1 MEISRQT
8 ARRFILG
15 RQGLWPGR
23 RWRGLAGTE
32 RAMRAME
39 HLQLDPLGIMARAQD
54 LMLHSR
60 VIDYRPD
67 DWATLTY
74 DKRRFFDWG
83 GWLAVR
89 PMDELPY
96 WRNLMRREREIG
108 HWRDVEREHHAA
120 IVEMRRILQERGTVA
135 NRDFTMASRTRTD
148 SYRGRKDSAVALYY
162 LWRVGEA
169 MVHHRER
176 FERVY
181 APTEAIA
188 PPELLEEAS
197 DAETEDFMR
206 RKHVAFEGISA
217 VTGTS
222 YTIYEKGSRATAI
235 AWRDRAVGDGTLM
248 EVVVEGWRGPRW
260 ALASDRTA
268 IETVAA
274 GRVPRDWKPKETS
287 TTEEATFLAPLD
299 PVSARKRAK
308 PLFDFDYIWEVY
320 TPAPKRKFGYYALP
334 VLWGD
339 RLVARFDGRLDRQSS
354 TFAILGLWLED
365 EALAADETFIDAFA
379 NGIERMQ
386 AFLGAE
392 RLDPSGVPQP
402 AIRRRL
408 VATSGDMQ
416 LTRQARGE
424 TARRDDGL

>member
-39 HLQLDPLGIMARAQD
+39 HLQLDPLAIMARAQD

-67 DWATLTY
+67 DWARLTY
-74 DKRRFFDWG
+74 EKRRFFDWG

-96 WRNLMRREREIG
+96 WRNLMRHERDSGRWRE
-108 HWRDVEREHHAA
+108 VEHEHHAA
-120 IVEMRRILQERGTVA
+120 IVEMRAALRERGTLA
-135 NRDFTMASRTRTD
+135 NRDFAMSTRRRTD

-181 APTEAIA
+181 APAEAIA

-206 RKHVAFEGISA
+206 RKHVAFEGLTTFI
-217 VTGTS
+217 GTS
-222 YTIYEKGSRATAI
+222 YTIYKQGERRAAI
-235 AWRDRAVGDGTLM
+235 EWRERAIESGELI
-248 EVVVEGWRGPRW
+248 EVSVEGWRGPRW
-260 ALASDRTA
+260 ALTSDRDA
-268 IETVAA
+268 IETLAT
-274 GRVPRDWKPKETS
+274 GRVPRAWRPTET
-287 TTEEATFLAPLD
+287 TTSEEATFLAPLD
-299 PVSARKRAK
+299 PVSARGRAK
-308 PLFDFDYIWEVY
+308 PLFDFEYIWEVY

-339 RLVARFDGRLDRQSS
+339 RLVARFDGRLERQSS
-354 TFAILGLWLED
+354 TFAVLGLWLED
-365 EALAADETFIDAFA
+365 QALATDEAFIESFA
-379 NGIERMQ
+379 AGIGRMQ
-386 AFLGAE
+386 RFLGAE
-392 RLDPSGVPQP
+392 GLDPSGVPQP
-402 AIRRRL
+402 SIRRRL
-408 VATSGDMQ
+408 ESKRT
-416 LTRQARGE
+416 
-424 TARRDDGL
+424 

>member
-1 MEISRQT
+1 
-8 ARRFILG
+8 
-15 RQGLWPGR
+15 
-23 RWRGLAGTE
+23 
-32 RAMRAME
+32 MRAME

-67 DWATLTY
+67 DWARLTY
-74 DKRRFFDWG
+74 EKRRFFDWG

-96 WRNLMRREREIG
+96 WRRLMRHERENG
-108 HWRDVEREHHAA
+108 HWREVESEHHAA
-120 IVEMRRILQERGTVA
+120 IVEMRATLRERGTLA
-135 NRDFTMASRTRTD
+135 NRDFAMHTRQRTD
-148 SYRGRKDSAVALYY
+148 DYRGRKDSAVALYY

-206 RKHVAFEGISA
+206 RKHVAFEGITTL
-217 VTGTS
+217 TGTS
-222 YTIYEKGSRATAI
+222 YTIYSKGERAAAI
-235 AWRDRAVGDGTLM
+235 AWRQQAVENGELI
-248 EVVVEGWRGPRW
+248 ELSVEGWRGPRW
-260 ALASDRTA
+260 ALASDLEA

-274 GRVPRDWKPKETS
+274 GRVPRDWKPKET
-287 TTEEATFLAPLD
+287 TTTDETTFLAPLD

-308 PLFDFDYIWEVY
+308 LLFDFDYIWEVY

-339 RLVARFDGRLDRQSS
+339 RLVARFDGRLERARS

-365 EALAADETFIDAFA
+365 EALATDDAFIEA
-379 NGIERMQ
+379 FARGIERMQ
-386 AFLGAE
+386 RFLGAE
-392 RLDPSGVPQP
+392 RLDAAGVQYR
-402 AIRRRL
+402 AIGRRL
-408 VATSGDMQ
+408 
-416 LTRQARGE
+416 TRPG
-424 TARRDDGL
+424 

>member
-23 RWRGLAGTE
+23 RWRGLSGTE

-39 HLQLDPLGIMARAQD
+39 HLQLDPLAIMARAQD

-60 VIDYRPD
+60 VIDYKVD
-67 DWATLTY
+67 DWARLTY
-74 DKRRFFDWG
+74 EKRRFFDWG

-89 PMDELPY
+89 PIDELPY
-96 WRNLMRREREIG
+96 WRNLMRRETKNG
-108 HWRDVEREHHAA
+108 HWREVEHEHHAT
-120 IVEMRRILQERGTVA
+120 IVEMRKELRDRGTIA
-135 NRDFTMASRTRTD
+135 NRDFTMESRKRTD

-181 APTEAIA
+181 APTEAIV
-188 PPELLEEAS
+188 PQDLLVEAS
-197 DAETEDFMR
+197 DAETDDFMR

-222 YTIYEKGSRATAI
+222 YTIYEKNGRPAAI
-235 AWRDRAVGDGTLM
+235 AWRDRAVANGELIELT
-248 EVVVEGWRGPRW
+248 VEGWRGPRW
-260 ALASDRTA
+260 ALAEDA
-268 IETVAA
+268 DDIATVAA
-274 GRVPRDWKPKETS
+274 GRTPRGWKPKETT

-339 RLVARFDGRLDRQSS
+339 RLVARFDGRFDRAAS

-365 EALAADETFIDAFA
+365 EALSDDEAFREAFA
-379 NGIERMQ
+379 LGVERMRM
-386 AFLGAE
+386 FLGAE
-392 RLDPSGVPQP
+392 RIDSSALQQQ
-402 AIRRRL
+402 AIARRL
-408 VATSGDMQ
+408 RAK
-416 LTRQARGE
+416 
-424 TARRDDGL
+424 

>member
-1 MEISRQT
+1 
-8 ARRFILG
+8 
-15 RQGLWPGR
+15 
-23 RWRGLAGTE
+23 
-32 RAMRAME
+32 MRVME

-60 VIDYRPD
+60 VLDYRPD
-67 DWATLTY
+67 DWARLTY
-74 DKRRFFDWG
+74 EQRRFFDWG

-89 PMDELPY
+89 PIDELPY
-96 WRNLMRREREIG
+96 WRNLMRRERDSDR
-108 HWRDVEREHHAA
+108 WREFEQEHHDT
-120 IVEMRRILQERGTVA
+120 IVEMRKELLARGTIA
-135 NRDFTMASRTRTD
+135 NRDFTMESRTRTD
-148 SYRGRKDSAVALYY
+148 SYRGRKDSAIALYY
-162 LWRVGEA
+162 LWRIGEA

-181 APTEAIA
+181 APTESIA
-188 PPELLEEAS
+188 PPALLEEAS
-197 DAETEDFMR
+197 DAETDDFMR

-222 YTIYEKGSRATAI
+222 YTMYEKGGRPAAI
-235 AWRDRAVGDGTLM
+235 AWRERAVEDGVLIELT
-248 EVVVEGWRGPRW
+248 VEGWRAPRW
-260 ALASDRTA
+260 ALATDRDA

-274 GRVPRDWKPKETS
+274 GRVPRDWKPRETT

-339 RLVARFDGRLDRQSS
+339 RLVARFDGRFERASS
-354 TFAILGLWLED
+354 TFAILGFWPETAELIED
-365 EALAADETFIDAFA
+365 EAFHAAFA
-379 NGIERMQ
+379 AGLERMQ

-392 RLDPSGVPQP
+392 RLD
-402 AIRRRL
+402 
-408 VATSGDMQ
+408 ATSIRSRTLRDR
-416 LTRQARGE
+416 LKRRTRMIAAEG
-424 TARRDDGL
+424 

>member
-1 MEISRQT
+1 VEISRQT

-23 RWRGLAGTE
+23 RWRGERGTAQ
-32 RAMRAME
+32 AMRATE
-39 HLQLDPLGIMARAQD
+39 HLQLDPLVIVARSQD

-60 VIDYRPD
+60 VIDYHPD
-67 DWATLTY
+67 DWAVQTY
-74 DKRRFFDWG
+74 ERRRFFDWG

-89 PMDELPY
+89 PMEELPY
-96 WRNLMRREREIG
+96 WRRLMRRERENG
-108 HWRDVEREHHAA
+108 HWREVEHEHHET
-120 IVEMRRILQERGTVA
+120 IQEMRRVLRERGTVA
-135 NRDFTMASRTRTD
+135 NRDFAMSSRKRTD

-188 PPELLEEAS
+188 PPALLREAS
-197 DAETEDFMR
+197 NAETDDFMR
-206 RKHVAFEGISA
+206 RKHVAFEGLSSL
-217 VTGTS
+217 TGTS
-222 YTIYEKGSRATAI
+222 YTSYSRGERPAAI
-235 AWRDRAVGDGTLM
+235 AWRDRAVDKGVLI
-248 EVVVEGWRGPRW
+248 EVSVEGWRGPRW
-260 ALASDRTA
+260 ALATDRAALET
-268 IETVAA
+268 IEK
-274 GRVPRDWKPKETS
+274 GRVPRAWRPLET
-287 TTEEATFLAPLD
+287 TTEQEATFLSPLD

-339 RLVARFDGRLDRQSS
+339 RLVARFDTRLDRKTS
-354 TFAILGLWLED
+354 TLRLLGMWLED
-365 EALAADETFIDAFA
+365 DGLATEKAFIEAFA
-379 NGIERMQ
+379 RGIERMQ
-386 AFLGAE
+386 RFLDAE
-392 RLDPSGVPQP
+392 RLDASGVPQA

-408 VATSGDMQ
+408 AATRS
-416 LTRQARGE
+416 
-424 TARRDDGL
+424 

>member
-1 MEISRQT
+1 VEISRQT

-23 RWRGLAGTE
+23 RWRGERGTE

-60 VIDYRPD
+60 VIDYTAD
-67 DWATLTY
+67 DWARLTY
-74 DKRRFFDWG
+74 EKRRFFDWG

-89 PMDELPY
+89 PMEELPY
-96 WRNLMRREREIG
+96 WRNLMRRERENG
-108 HWRDVEREHHAA
+108 HWREVEHEHHET
-120 IVEMRRILQERGTVA
+120 IVEMRQALRERGMIA
-135 NRDFTMASRTRTD
+135 NRDFAMASRKRTD

-181 APTEAIA
+181 ALTEAIA
-188 PPELLEEAS
+188 PSDLLEEAS

-217 VTGTS
+217 LTGTS
-222 YTIYEKGSRATAI
+222 YTTYQQGDRGAAIGWRNRALEL
-235 AWRDRAVGDGTLM
+235 GDLI
-248 EVVVEGWRGPRW
+248 EVTVDGWRGPRW
-260 ALASDRTA
+260 ALASDREA

-274 GRVPRDWKPKETS
+274 GRVPRGWKPRETT
-287 TTEEATFLAPLD
+287 TTEEVTFLAPLD

-339 RLVARFDGRLDRQSS
+339 RLVARFDGRFDRSAS
-354 TFAILGLWLED
+354 TLAILGLWLED
-365 EALAADETFIDAFA
+365 ESLATNDAFIEA
-379 NGIERMQ
+379 FARGIARLRD
-386 AFLGAE
+386 FLGAD
-392 RLDPSGVPQP
+392 RLAASGVPQP
-402 AIRRRL
+402 SIRRRL
-408 VATSGDMQ
+408 ADEDH
-416 LTRQARGE
+416 R
-424 TARRDDGL
+424 

>member
-23 RWRGLAGTE
+23 RWRGLSGTE
-32 RAMRAME
+32 RAMRTME

-60 VIDYRPD
+60 VIDYQID
-67 DWATLTY
+67 DWARLTY

-96 WRNLMRREREIG
+96 WRNLMRRERQNG
-108 HWRDVEREHHAA
+108 HWREVELEHHET
-120 IVEMRRILQERGTVA
+120 IVEMRRELRERGTIA
-135 NRDFTMASRTRTD
+135 NRDFAMATRKRTD

-188 PPELLEEAS
+188 PAQLLDEAS
-197 DAETEDFMR
+197 DDETDDFMY
-206 RKHVAFEGISA
+206 RKHVAFEGITA
-217 VTGTS
+217 LTGGS
-222 YTIYEKGSRATAI
+222 YTIYTKGGRAAAM
-235 AWRDRAVGDGTLM
+235 AWCERAVADGVLV
-248 EVVVEGWRGPRW
+248 ELDVEGWRGPRW
-260 ALASDRTA
+260 ALAEDADA
-268 IETVAA
+268 IATVEA
-274 GRVPRDWKPKETS
+274 GRVPRTWRPKES
-287 TTEEATFLAPLD
+287 TTTDEATFLAPLD

-320 TPAPKRKFGYYALP
+320 TPAHKRKFGYYALP

-339 RLVARFDGRLDRQSS
+339 RLVARFDGRLDRPSS
-354 TFAILGLWLED
+354 TFSILGLWLED
-365 EALAADETFIDAFA
+365 DALAKDEAFIQAFSR
-379 NGIERMQ
+379 GIERMRR
-386 AFLGAE
+386 FLRTD
-392 RLDPSGVPQP
+392 RLDVRGVPQRP
-402 AIRRRL
+402 IRDRL
-408 VATSGDMQ
+408 
-416 LTRQARGE
+416 LTKG
-424 TARRDDGL
+424 T

>member
-23 RWRGLAGTE
+23 RWRGLTGTE
-32 RAMRAME
+32 RAMRAIE

-60 VIDYRPD
+60 VIDYTID
-67 DWATLTY
+67 DWARLTY
-74 DKRRFFDWG
+74 EKRRFFDWG

-89 PMDELPY
+89 PIDELPY
-96 WRNLMRREREIG
+96 WRNLMRREKQNG
-108 HWRDVEREHHAA
+108 HWREVEQEHHTT
-120 IVEMRRILQERGTVA
+120 IVEMRKELRERGTIA
-135 NRDFTMASRTRTD
+135 NRDFTMESRKRTD

-181 APTEAIA
+181 ALTEAIVPA
-188 PPELLEEAS
+188 ELLEAAS
-197 DAETEDFMR
+197 DAETDDFMR

-222 YTIYEKGSRATAI
+222 YTIYEKNGRPAAM
-235 AWRDRAVGDGTLM
+235 AWRDRAVAKRELIELT
-248 EVVVEGWRGPRW
+248 VEGWRGPRW
-260 ALASDRTA
+260 ALAEDA
-268 IETVAA
+268 DDIATVAA
-274 GRVPRDWKPKETS
+274 GRTPRSWKPKETT

-339 RLVARFDGRLDRQSS
+339 RLVARFDGRFDRAGSS
-354 TFAILGLWLED
+354 FAILGLWLED
-365 EALAADETFIDAFA
+365 EALADDEAFIEAFA
-379 NGIERMQ
+379 RGIERMRT
-386 AFLGAE
+386 FLGAE
-392 RLDPSGVPQP
+392 RVDVSALQQR
-402 AIRRRL
+402 AIARRL
-408 VATSGDMQ
+408 RAK
-416 LTRQARGE
+416 
-424 TARRDDGL
+424 

>member
-1 MEISRQT
+1 VEISRQA

-23 RWRGLAGTE
+23 RWRGLRGTE
-32 RAMRAME
+32 RAMRAVE
-39 HLQLDPLGIMARAQD
+39 HLQLDPLAIMARAQD

-60 VIDYRPD
+60 VIDYRAD
-67 DWATLTY
+67 DWARLAY

-96 WRNLMRREREIG
+96 WRTLMRRERQNG
-108 HWRDVEREHHAA
+108 HWREVEHEHHDT
-120 IVEMRRILQERGTVA
+120 IVEMRQALRERGTIA
-135 NRDFTMASRTRTD
+135 NRDFTMASRKRTD

-188 PPELLEEAS
+188 PPHLLEEAS
-197 DAETEDFMR
+197 DEETDDFMR
-206 RKHVAFEGISA
+206 RKHVAFEGLSA
-217 VTGTS
+217 LKGS
-222 YTIYEKGSRATAI
+222 YTMYERDARRAAI
-235 AWRDRAVGDGTLM
+235 AWRERAVENGELI
-248 EVVVEGWRGPRW
+248 EVHVEGWKGPRW
-260 ALASDRTA
+260 ALASDRESL
-268 IETVAA
+268 ETVAA
-274 GRVPRDWKPKETS
+274 GRVPRAWRPKETT

-308 PLFDFDYIWEVY
+308 ALFDFDYIWEVY

-339 RLVARFDGRLDRQSS
+339 RLVARFDGRFDRASS

-365 EALAADETFIDAFA
+365 EALAIDAFGEA
-379 NGIERMQ
+379 FARGIERMQ
-386 AFLGAE
+386 RFLGAE
-392 RLDPSGVPQP
+392 RLDADAVRQAP
-402 AIRRRL
+402 IRRRL
-408 VATSGDMQ
+408 RATR
-416 LTRQARGE
+416 T
-424 TARRDDGL
+424 

>member
-1 MEISRQT
+1 VEITRQT

-60 VIDYRPD
+60 VIDYHQD
-67 DWATLTY
+67 DWARLTY
-74 DKRRFFDWG
+74 EKRRFFDWG

-89 PMDELPY
+89 PIDELPY
-96 WRNLMRREREIG
+96 WRRLMRRERENG
-108 HWRDVEREHHAA
+108 HWREVEKEHHET
-120 IVEMRRILQERGTVA
+120 IVEMRKELLARGTIA
-135 NRDFTMASRTRTD
+135 NRDFTMASRKRTD

-181 APTEAIA
+181 ALTESIA
-188 PPELLEEAS
+188 PPVLLEEAS
-197 DAETEDFMR
+197 DAETDDFMR

-217 VTGTS
+217 LKGS
-222 YTIYEKGSRATAI
+222 YTMYEQDARRAAI
-235 AWRDRAVGDGTLM
+235 AWRERAVENGDLIELT
-248 EVVVEGWRGPRW
+248 VEGWRGPRW
-260 ALASDRTA
+260 ALASDREA
-268 IETVAA
+268 IESVAA
-274 GRVPRDWKPKETS
+274 GRVPRGWKPKEAT

-299 PVSARKRAK
+299 PVSARGRAK

-320 TPAPKRKFGYYALP
+320 TPALKRKFGYYALP

-339 RLVARFDGRLDRQSS
+339 RLVARFDGRVDRATS
-354 TFAILGLWLED
+354 TFAVLGFWPED
-365 EALAADETFIDAFA
+365 QALAADEAFIEAFA
-379 NGIERMQ
+379 RGIGRMQ
-386 AFLGAE
+386 RFLGAE
-392 RLDPSGVPQP
+392 RVDPLGVRPP
-402 AIRRRL
+402 SIRRRL
-408 VATSGDMQ
+408 APKRS
-416 LTRQARGE
+416 
-424 TARRDDGL
+424 

>member
-1 MEISRQT
+1 MPRISCST
-8 ARRFILG
+8 AGSSTTI
-15 RQGLWPGR
+15 R
-23 RWRGLAGTE
+23 RW
-32 RAMRAME
+32 
-39 HLQLDPLGIMARAQD
+39 AR
-54 LMLHSR
+54 
-60 VIDYRPD
+60 
-67 DWATLTY
+67 LTY
-74 DKRRFFDWG
+74 EKRRFFDWG

-89 PMDELPY
+89 PMEEMPY
-96 WRNLMRREREIG
+96 WRNLMRRERANG
-108 HWRDVEREHHAA
+108 HWREVEHEHHAT
-120 IVEMRRILQERGTVA
+120 IVEMRKELRERGTIA
-135 NRDFTMASRTRTD
+135 NRDFTMASRKRTD

-181 APTEAIA
+181 APTEAIV

-197 DAETEDFMR
+197 DAETDDFMR

-222 YTIYEKGSRATAI
+222 YTMYEKGGRPAAI
-235 AWRDRAVGDGTLM
+235 AWRDRAVENGVLI
-248 EVVVEGWRGPRW
+248 ELSVEGWRGPRW
-260 ALASDRTA
+260 ALASDRDA

-274 GRVPRDWKPKETS
+274 GRVPRDWKPKETT

-339 RLVARFDGRLDRQSS
+339 RLVARFDGRFDRTAS
-354 TFAILGLWLED
+354 TFAILGFWPED
-365 EALAADETFIDAFA
+365 PGSQERTSSRRSPGVSSGCDRSSARSTSMRALCNSDHRP
-379 NGIERMQ
+379 G
-386 AFLGAE
+386 
-392 RLDPSGVPQP
+392 
-402 AIRRRL
+402 
-408 VATSGDMQ
+408 
-416 LTRQARGE
+416 
-424 TARRDDGL
+424 RDTKRS

>member
-1 MEISRQT
+1 VEISRQT

-32 RAMRAME
+32 RAMRTME

-60 VIDYRPD
+60 VIDYRID
-67 DWATLTY
+67 DWARLTY
-74 DKRRFFDWG
+74 EKRRFFDWG

-96 WRNLMRREREIG
+96 WRNLMRRERANG
-108 HWRDVEREHHAA
+108 HWREVEHEHHET
-120 IVEMRRILQERGTVA
+120 IVEMRRELHARGTIA
-135 NRDFTMASRTRTD
+135 NRDFSMASRKRTD

-162 LWRVGEA
+162 LWRVGDA

-188 PPELLEEAS
+188 PAALLEEAS
-197 DAETEDFMR
+197 DAETDEFMY
-206 RKHVAFEGISA
+206 RKHVAFEGITA
-217 VTGTS
+217 LTGGS
-222 YTIYEKGSRATAI
+222 YTIYSKGERAAVT
-235 AWRDRAVGDGTLM
+235 AWRQRAVDAGVLIELQVD
-248 EVVVEGWRGPRW
+248 GWRGPRW
-260 ALASDRTA
+260 ALADDA
-268 IETVAA
+268 DDLATVAS
-274 GRVPRDWKPKETS
+274 GRVPRAWRPKES
-287 TTEEATFLAPLD
+287 TTTDEATFLAPLD

-339 RLVARFDGRLDRQSS
+339 RLVARFDGRMDRTTS

-365 EALAADETFIDAFA
+365 DELASDEDFIEAFA
-379 NGIERMQ
+379 RGVDRMQ
-386 AFLGAE
+386 RFLGAA
-392 RLDPSGVPQP
+392 RLDVGGVP
-402 AIRRRL
+402 RRTVRKRL
-408 VATSGDMQ
+408 E
-416 LTRQARGE
+416 RAR
-424 TARRDDGL
+424 